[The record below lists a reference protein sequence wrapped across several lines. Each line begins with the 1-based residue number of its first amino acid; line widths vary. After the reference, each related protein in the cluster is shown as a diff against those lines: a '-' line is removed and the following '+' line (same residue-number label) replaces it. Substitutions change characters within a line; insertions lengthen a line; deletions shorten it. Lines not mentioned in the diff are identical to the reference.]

1 MQPKYIAI
9 RQTFTGFADSLFKKT
24 YKQTMRFKDFVKE
37 HIPVYSVSVALAIAS
52 VFFGLLPYYAVY
64 RLLLRI
70 VQGCDGRTVL
80 WYALLILLS
89 LALEILMHCL
99 STALSHKTAFSIL
112 KKVRLS
118 ITEKMMRMPL
128 GYMQTKGSGYF
139 HSLLIDSLERLEYP
153 LAHAIPETTSNILLP
168 VSIIALLFSFDGR
181 MGLSVLV
188 PAALT
193 LLFYLPMYIGIM
205 NEFADTYY
213 TMLEN
218 MNGRVIEYIR
228 GNKEIKIFG
237 REDAALS
244 QYETSIDKYK
254 TATLRLYNRMYV
266 AASPSIVL
274 LSSLLASVLSIGGFL
289 YCAGS
294 LSAHLYLFSV
304 LVSVGIGTSLLKF
317 TEFMDNF
324 YYIKNGERLINEVL
338 SAPELQEPDT
348 AAGEIPNN
356 EIALHHVSFAYEDVQ
371 VLHDISLVFPEKTKT
386 AIVGHSGSGKT
397 TVANLIARFW
407 DVQEGSITIGGV
419 AYRDLSLDQLMQRVN
434 YVTQDTF
441 LFNMTIMENIRLGK
455 PDASDEEV
463 IEAAKKAYCH
473 EFIIAFEN
481 GYNTSAGDDGTKL
494 SGGQRQRIIIARAL
508 LRNAPILIL
517 DEATAYADM
526 ENQHKIQ
533 KSLEELCKDKTLIVI
548 AHRLSTVTGCDQII
562 VMNNGTVAATGTHG
576 ELLKQSPLYAKLW
589 STQVQTRNWKLARGM
604 GESVC

>member
-1 MQPKYIAI
+1 
-9 RQTFTGFADSLFKKT
+9 
-24 YKQTMRFKDFVKE
+24 MRFKDFVKE

-52 VFFGLLPYYAVY
+52 VFFGLLPYYLVY
-64 RLLLRI
+64 RLLLDI
-70 VQGCDGRTVL
+70 VQGCSERTVL
-80 WYALLILLS
+80 QYALLILLALS
-89 LALEILMHCL
+89 LQILMHCL
-99 STALSHKTAFSIL
+99 STAISHKTAFSIL
-112 KKVRLS
+112 KKIRLAV
-118 ITEKMMRMPL
+118 TEKMMRMPL
-128 GYMQTKGSGYF
+128 GYTQAKGSGYF
-139 HSLLIDSLERLEYP
+139 HSLLIDSIERLEYP
-153 LAHAIPETTSNILLP
+153 LAHAIPETTSNVLLP
-168 VSIIALLFSFDGR
+168 VSIIALLFSFDWR
-181 MGLSVLV
+181 MGLSVLI
-188 PAALT
+188 PTALT

-266 AASPSIVL
+266 AASPSIVV
-274 LSSLLASVLSIGGFL
+274 LSSLLASVLSVGGFL
-289 YCAGS
+289 YCVGS

-419 AYRDLSLDQLMQRVN
+419 AYRDLSLDRLMQRVN

-481 GYNTSAGDDGTKL
+481 GYNTSAGDDGAKL
-494 SGGQRQRIIIARAL
+494 SGGQRQRIIIARAM
-508 LRNAPILIL
+508 LRNAPVLIL

-526 ENQHKIQ
+526 ENQQKIQ

-562 VMNNGTVAATGTHG
+562 VMNNGTVAATGTHS
-576 ELLKQSPLYAKLW
+576 ELLKTSPLYAKLW
-589 STQVQTRNWKLARGM
+589 STQVQSRNWKLERGM
-604 GESVC
+604 GESGC